1 MVTKREIRSEAL
13 KRRRALTQQE
23 VIEKSRRITE
33 TVISHLWFLSADTI
47 LLYMD
52 YNKEVM
58 TAQMIEKGWELG
70 KRIGV
75 PKVHGETMEYYH
87 ITSFDDL
94 EAGAYG
100 IREPREGCRLIEAD
114 TEKNSGFLAIMP
126 GVAFDAARNRIGYG
140 GGYYD
145 KYYENKSNINK
156 IAVAFEAQMVAAIPA
171 EPFDL
176 KPDCIVTEKQ
186 LYCPD

>member
-1 MVTKREIRSEAL
+1 MVTKKEIRSEVL
-13 KRRRALTQQE
+13 KRRRALTRQE
-23 VIEKSRRITE
+23 IIEKSQC
-33 TVISHLWFLSADTI
+33 ISGAVLSHPWFHAADTI

-58 TAQMIEKGWELG
+58 TAQMIEKGWEMG

-75 PKVHGETMEYYH
+75 PKVHGKTMEYYQ
-87 ITSFDDL
+87 ITSFEDL

-100 IREPREGCRLIEAD
+100 IREPGVGCPLIQTD
-114 TEKNSGFLAIMP
+114 TENSGSLLAIMP

-145 KYYENKSNINK
+145 KYYEHKSNINK